1 MLKKNNGITL
11 IALVITI
18 IVLLIL
24 AGVSIAMLTGDNG
37 VLTRASSAKVA
48 NKLGEVKD
56 EISLLA
62 SETMSDYYAEVFVN
76 PKTNATS
83 GAIESDTTYT
93 RKTLDD
99 RIIAA
104 IAAKLNAR
112 KEWDGVAVSTTP
124 YREGNPSAS
133 PAVAEADATVTL
145 SYQGHTVSGSIKSGK
160 VTWNPIQ

>member
-83 GAIESDTTYT
+83 EAIESDTTYI

-99 RIIAA
+99 RIIDA
-104 IAAKLNAR
+104 IEAKLNAG
-112 KEWDGVAVSTTP
+112 KWDGVDVTTTKYVP
-124 YREGNPSAS
+124 DNP
-133 PAVAEADATVTL
+133 PTAEADATVTL
-145 SYQGHTVSGSIKSGK
+145 SYQGHTVEGSIKSGK